1 MYCLTR
7 NLTVALVVL
16 LLLRTNA
23 FSQAAAESV
32 LLGATTSTA
41 TIKAG
46 SSMNSSFNKASA
58 QTGKRVQHVI
68 HPATG
73 QVRARAS
80 RRPTTIVQHPS
91 VPPGA
96 GKTTGNVVASIQG
109 AAGNC
114 ASAQPNCSAGVHT
127 QTPKKYQSVITL
139 APAK

>member
-1 MYCLTR
+1 MDMWVR
-7 NLTVALVVL
+7 NLTLALVL
-16 LLLRTNA
+16 LWLRTDA
-23 FSQAAAESV
+23 LAQAAAESV

-46 SSMNSSFNKASA
+46 TSLNSSFNKASA
-58 QTGKRVQHVI
+58 QTGQRVQHVT

-73 QVRARAS
+73 RVRARI
-80 RRPTTIVQHPS
+80 RRGSSTVIQHAPVRS
-91 VPPGA
+91 SGQA
-96 GKTTGNVVASIQG
+96 IGNVVASVQG

-114 ASAQPNCSAGVHT
+114 TPAQSNCSAAGNT